1 MFILCLKGKEEEG
14 AYAITDD
21 YGVKTLM
28 MFMEEDDA
36 SRYAM
41 MLEAEDFPEM
51 VPVCIDLEHMI
62 SVCENTGNSYTI
74 VTPDELVIPPSY

>member
-1 MFILCLKGKEEEG
+1 MFILCIKGKEEEG

-21 YGVKTLM
+21 YGNKTLM

-36 SRYAM
+36 ERYGL
-41 MLEAEDFPEM
+41 MLEAEDFPEL
-51 VPVCIDLEHMI
+51 VPVCIDPEHMI
-62 SVCENTGNSYTI
+62 SVCEHMGNSYTI